1 MHTVALPLGRHPG
14 AEMMTLGAV
23 ARITLHR
30 TGARAPVPRPRLH
43 LLALAGATLFVIS
56 ACGGQPSANLPPK
69 ATPLTAPTGSA
80 ASPSDSPA
88 QAVASA
94 YVAYFPVLKAAEAVP
109 PAQAKAMLA
118 PYAAQPYLG
127 KVLDQMA
134 SYRAQDEVASGY
146 VTPHVTKVTVNG
158 RVAEVYDCQDA
169 SHATL
174 TNTSTGKV
182 TPPLKGSAR
191 TYLIASLARGSDGRW
206 RLTSLAHVSVPCQP
220 VPSPSS

>member
-1 MHTVALPLGRHPG
+1 M
-14 AEMMTLGAV
+14 
-23 ARITLHR
+23 
-30 TGARAPVPRPRLH
+30 
-43 LLALAGATLFVIS
+43 LALSAAALFVTS
-56 ACGGQPSANLPPK
+56 ACGGQPAASLPPK
-69 ATPLTAPTGSA
+69 ATPLTAPAGSGA

-88 QAVASA
+88 RAAARA
-94 YVAYFPVLKAAEAVP
+94 YISYFPVLKAAEAVP
-109 PAQAKAMLA
+109 PARAKAMLA

-127 KVLDQMA
+127 KVLAQMA

-158 RVAEVYDCQDA
+158 RLAEVYDCQDA

-174 TNTSTGKV
+174 TNTRTGKV

-191 TYLIASLARGSDGRW
+191 THLIASLARGSDGRW

-220 VPSPSS
+220 VPSPSY